1 MEGRGNSFGRKK
13 RVMEDREIVE
23 RLTANEPGMV
33 REFFFERCR
42 PMLTY
47 VGQYFCRVKES
58 PEDLIGEFYEFL
70 AADDWR
76 RLRMFKFSCSL
87 NSYVTIIA
95 TRYFQH
101 KRDGETVSIEEH
113 EGEVRALREEGT
125 KELFFMEDVKKAIA
139 RMQPLDR
146 FLIQRILIDGEKPGD
161 ILDEAAAFIE
171 KDETVSTEAQD
182 RRQLAGYVY
191 TRYNRARK
199 NLQKLMTAMGYGR

>member
-1 MEGRGNSFGRKK
+1 
-13 RVMEDREIVE
+13 MEDREIVE
-23 RLTANEPGMV
+23 RLMANEPGMV

-70 AADDWR
+70 AADNWR
-76 RLRMFKFSCSL
+76 RLRIFRFTCSL

-101 KRDGETVSIEEH
+101 KRDRETVSMEEH
-113 EGEVRALREEGT
+113 EGEMRTLRDGDGGNP
-125 KELFFMEDVKKAIA
+125 FFMEDVRSAIEK
-139 RMQPLDR
+139 MQPLDR
-146 FLIQRILIDGEKPGD
+146 FLLRRILIDGEKPGD

-171 KDETVSTEAQD
+171 KDETVSTKAQD
-182 RRQLAGYVY
+182 RSQLAGYVY

-199 NLQKLMTAMGYGR
+199 SLQKQMIAMGYGK

>member
-1 MEGRGNSFGRKK
+1 
-13 RVMEDREIVE
+13 MEDREIVE

-47 VGQYFCRVKES
+47 VGQYFCRVKEA

-101 KRDGETVSIEEH
+101 KRDRETVSIEEH
-113 EGEVRALREEGT
+113 EREVRELREEG
-125 KELFFMEDVKKAIA
+125 ESMSFFMEDVKKAVA

-146 FLIQRILIDGEKPGD
+146 FLIQRILIDGEKPGN
-161 ILDEAAAFIE
+161 ILDEVAAFIE

-182 RRQLAGYVY
+182 RKQLAGYVY

-199 NLQKLMTAMGYGR
+199 NLQKQMTAMGYGR

>member
-1 MEGRGNSFGRKK
+1 
-13 RVMEDREIVE
+13 MEDREIVK
-23 RLTANEPGMV
+23 RLMANEPGMV

-101 KRDGETVSIEEH
+101 KRDRETVSMEEH
-113 EGEVRALREEGT
+113 EGEMRTLRDGDGGNP
-125 KELFFMEDVKKAIA
+125 FFMEDVRGAIEK
-139 RMQPLDR
+139 MQPLDR
-146 FLIQRILIDGEKPGD
+146 FLLQRILIDGEKPGD
-161 ILDEAAAFIE
+161 ILDEAAVFIE

-199 NLQKLMTAMGYGR
+199 SLQKRMIAMGYGK